1 MHKQKSPYIRTLT
14 VIGIICLQLVSLQAV
29 FADENIEEI
38 TEKDNKVPV
47 MSETEHKQE
56 LFLIKLRQQLQT
68 ARTDY
73 FQVDK
78 NLDTAKERLVEVTDS
93 IRSLKAQIENMDYLI
108 GNTQA
113 KIRNVTKQIAQKEN
127 TIDVL
132 LEDIQIKKIEIENQ
146 KLLLKEYLELLYL
159 QENNFYDES
168 EKQNVSVSKLLLADA
183 SVGETFQEIQYF
195 SILEQ
200 TGHNIFNRLEKAEKE
215 YKQQRAD
222 VIRTRQKLAKLNKQ
236 LDDEK
241 TNLKLQQNAK
251 QKLLEQTQGEEEIYR
266 ELIAQSKKEQ
276 LQIIAEINTL
286 KENLLFIEQKIKEDG
301 EDFNPDKYSN
311 LINPRIKTIYDFQ
324 TNDEFINDETLNWPV
339 SPTRGISAYFH
350 DSSYKATFGIPHNAI
365 DIPVAQ
371 GTPVR
376 APASGVA
383 YKIKDSDDASYA
395 YIILAHKG
403 GLLTVYGHM
412 SEILIHERDIILP
425 GEVIGLSGGIPGTK
439 GAGYLTTGAHL
450 HFEVIQ
456 SGKHIDPLTILP
468 LEKLGENNLPA
479 YLKELYTTDDT
490 DNEKEHANNVLGD
503 DETADQSE

>member
-1 MHKQKSPYIRTLT
+1 MQKQKTKHIRTLA
-14 VIGIICLQLVSLQAV
+14 VIGIICLQIISLQAV
-29 FADENIEEI
+29 FADEN
-38 TEKDNKVPV
+38 TEKSTEKENKVPV
-47 MSETEHKQE
+47 MSETEHKQK

-73 FQVDK
+73 FQVNK
-78 NLDTAKERLVEVTDS
+78 NIDTAKERLVEVTDA
-93 IRSLKAQIENMDYLI
+93 IQSLKAQIKNMDYLI
-108 GNTQA
+108 SNAQA
-113 KIRNVTKQIAQKEN
+113 KIQNVTKQIAQKEN

-132 LEDIQIKKIEIENQ
+132 LENIQIKKIEIENQ

-168 EKQNVSVSKLLLADA
+168 EQQNISVSKLLLADA

-200 TGHNIFNRLEKAEKE
+200 TGHNIFNRLEEAEKE
-215 YKQQRAD
+215 YKQQRTQ
-222 VIRTRQKLAKLNKQ
+222 VIQTKQKLARLNDQ
-236 LDDEK
+236 LANEK

-251 QKLLEQTQGEEEIYR
+251 QKLLEQTKGEEEIYR
-266 ELIAQSKKEQ
+266 ELIAQSKREQ
-276 LQIIAEINTL
+276 LGIIAEINTL
-286 KENLLFIEQKIKEDG
+286 KDNLILIEQKIKEEG
-301 EDFNPDKYSN
+301 EDFNPDNYKE
-311 LINPRIKTIYDFQ
+311 LINPRIKAIYDFR
-324 TNDEFINDETLNWPV
+324 TNDEFINGETLNWPV

-350 DSSYKATFGIPHNAI
+350 DASYKATFGIPHNAI
-365 DIPVAQ
+365 DIPIPQ

-376 APASGVA
+376 SPASGVV

-412 SEILIHERDIILP
+412 SEILVHERDIILP

-439 GAGYLTTGAHL
+439 GSGYLTTGAHL
-450 HFEVIQ
+450 HFEVIK
-456 SGKHIDPLTILP
+456 SGKHIDPLSILP

-479 YLKELYTTDDT
+479 YLKEIYSTEDE
-490 DNEKEHANNVLGD
+490 DNEGETNNILGTP
-503 DETADQSE
+503 EKAEESQ